1 MADGPTDGGQGTGQG
16 QGQGGGSVAQSGQ
29 QPATGTGTAGTGS
42 GGTGAGGTQAGTG
55 PTSGVQS
62 FTYTEDR
69 SNWLAPDKAIPKY
82 RFDEVSQ
89 KANRA
94 AELEGQLQEAQNR
107 IRALAGVA
115 PTDANSEKA
124 QQIREAFF
132 NLPGMANLRKLAEM
146 SDEQLD
152 ALSAVPQQ
160 MQQSSATEARA
171 WQRHGDTAV
180 GNIASQVAEAIGA
193 EALDADQQSDLRTS
207 FSSWLRGKIQSDMQ
221 TMGLENIADSPSLQ
235 KYEAGDEK
243 LLGEFVARYTKNWVE
258 PARRTQ
264 TAHTATRIRPVPNS
278 AGRAQVT
285 SIKRPEKFNSLD
297 ERLDYAVGLAKERG
311 VQFGR

>member
-1 MADGPTDGGQGTGQG
+1 MADGQVDGG
-16 QGQGGGSVAQSGQ
+16 QGQGGTTGTGAAGAGTGTGA
-29 QPATGTGTAGTGS
+29 ATGTGTSGAGGTGTS
-42 GGTGAGGTQAGTG
+42 GAGGTQTGTG
-55 PTSGVQS
+55 PTSGAQA
-62 FTYTEDR
+62 FTYAEDR
-69 SNWLAPDKAIPKY
+69 STWLRPDQAIPKH
-82 RFDEVSQ
+82 RFDEVNQ
-89 KANRA
+89 KAHRA

-107 IRALAGVA
+107 IRALAGVQ

-132 NLPGMANLRKLAEM
+132 NLPGMGGLRRMAEM
-146 SDEQLD
+146 TEEQLD
-152 ALSAVPQQ
+152 SLFQVPQQ
-160 MQQSSATEARA
+160 MQQSSATEARQ

-180 GNIASQVAEAIGA
+180 GTIASQVAEAIGA
-193 EALDADQQSDLRTS
+193 DQLDADQQSDLRTS
-207 FSSWLRGKIQSDMQ
+207 FSSWLRGKIQADMQ
-221 TMGLENIADSPSLQ
+221 SLELENIADSPTLQ

-264 TAHTATRIRPVPNS
+264 TAHTATRLRSVPNS
-278 AGRAQVT
+278 AGRTQVT